1 MNRREQIE
9 LLEKL
14 FRQFQ
19 PMMISFAHNYV
30 RSGEDAKGIVQE
42 VFMSVWNNREHLR
55 LDGNLKS
62 YLFTATKNKC
72 LNFLEKRKLKTIS
85 LDTSAGD
92 FAPES
97 RIPANIPDSAEVMEA
112 EELRAVIFDE
122 IHKLPPKCR
131 EIFVFSREEG
141 LSYKEI
147 SEKLGVSTKTVE
159 NQIGIA
165 LKRVRKRV
173 ESFQK
178 AQQNGGN
185 LSAGL
190 IFTLFFTKYLID
202 LGGEGYFPV

>member
-1 MNRREQIE
+1 
-9 LLEKL
+9 
-14 FRQFQ
+14 
-19 PMMISFAHNYV
+19 MMISFAYNYV
-30 RSGEDAKGIVQE
+30 KSGEDAKGIVQE
-42 VFMSVWNNREHLR
+42 VFISVWNNRENLR

-72 LNFLEKRKLKTIS
+72 LNFLEKRRLKTIS

-97 RIPANIPDSAEVMEA
+97 RIPANVPDSVELMEA

-141 LSYKEI
+141 LSYREI

-165 LKRVRKRV
+165 LKRIRKRV
-173 ESFQK
+173 ASFQK
-178 AQQNGGN
+178 REHGGKTFQTA
-185 LSAGL
+185 LYCL
-190 IFTLFFTKYLID
+190 IFAKYLID
-202 LGGEGYFPV
+202 LGATTNISV